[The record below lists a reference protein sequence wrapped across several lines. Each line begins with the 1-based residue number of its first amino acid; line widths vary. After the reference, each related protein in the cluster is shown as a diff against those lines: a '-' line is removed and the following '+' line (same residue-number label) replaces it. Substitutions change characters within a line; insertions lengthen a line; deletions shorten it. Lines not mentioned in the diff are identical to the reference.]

1 MTLRE
6 RVENNLVI
14 FFLGVLVVGF
24 LAGITV
30 YEGII
35 EIANLSVVSKHKITT
50 LNEKINTLTEKKFN
64 LNEQLKTSKKVC
76 EEKVFSLNQ
85 KCAIDIKNVKSEN
98 LQLSEQVIQLKR
110 QITLLENS
118 AKQLD
123 LEKDKYANVKLDC
136 AVFRYA
142 TSVDKNFKCKG
153 RKTIKCGTNEI
164 LLNSLHSITCEND
177 SILVTP
183 KGKPE
188 VKCGKQNFEG
198 LIEPRIDEL
207 CHTIRSIEFDVTK

>member
-1 MTLRE
+1 MWDINC
-6 RVENNLVI
+6 ENI
-14 FFLGVLVVGF
+14 
-24 LAGITV
+24 
-30 YEGII
+30 
-35 EIANLSVVSKHKITT
+35 
-50 LNEKINTLTEKKFN
+50 KK
-64 LNEQLKTSKKVC
+64 
-76 EEKVFSLNQ
+76 
-85 KCAIDIKNVKSEN
+85 
-98 LQLSEQVIQLKR
+98 
-110 QITLLENS
+110 
-118 AKQLD
+118 
-123 LEKDKYANVKLDC
+123 EKDKKIIELKKKITELKLFSKSRDNPENEIRILDC
-136 AVFRYA
+136 AVCRYA
-142 TSVDKNFKCKG
+142 ISVDKNFKCKG